1 MNIHQLWLHA
11 VRETQ
16 TLRYNASAWRMA
28 LNQLTD
34 TTAHEAVKPLVRALE
49 QAQECAERTQKL
61 LSRLQDR
68 EE

>member
-1 MNIHQLWLHA
+1 MNTRQLWLHA
-11 VRETQ
+11 VREAQ

-28 LNQLTD
+28 LRQLNETSQR
-34 TTAHEAVKPLVRALE
+34 EAVEPLVRALE

-61 LSRLQDR
+61 LSRLQG

>member
-1 MNIHQLWLHA
+1 MNTRQLWLHA
-11 VRETQ
+11 VREEQ

-28 LNQLTD
+28 LRQLTD
-34 TTAHEAVKPLVRALE
+34 PSQREAVEPLVRALE

-61 LSRLQDR
+61 LGQLVQR